1 MTTVFVLSKNG
12 KPLMP
17 TTRCGHV
24 RLLLKQK
31 KARVVSLK
39 PFTIELLYDCPEDTQ
54 PILLGIDP
62 GRTNI
67 GLSAV
72 SCQAQGKKVEA
83 VFSAQMETRN
93 KEIPKLMKG
102 RKAFRHQKHRGY
114 GRRKV
119 KQRRACAAKTNSA
132 KCVKQKT
139 AQNGGASKQ
148 AQKVGVFERL
158 LPGCEKPVLCI
169 GIKNK
174 EAKFNN
180 RVRPAGWLTPTANHL
195 LQTHINVVN
204 KVRTFLP
211 VTDVVLEVNKFAFM
225 ALNNPNI
232 QKWMYRQGPLKGYD
246 GVEDAVSAQQDGHCL
261 FCKKPIDHYHHV
273 VPQSKRGSDTISN
286 IVGLCA
292 EHHDLVH
299 KQTKWEEK
307 LKTKK
312 HGLNKKYGALS
323 VLNQIIPKL
332 CDALSAE
339 FGEHFHVTDGR
350 STKSFRDARNIKKD
364 HYLDAFCIA
373 CSILSSESIKVPC
386 EDDVFHILQFRR
398 HDRQACHQ
406 ERLDRKYYLDNKLVA
421 TNRHKATEQKSD
433 SLEEYV
439 SAGGSVDKL
448 VVPKHPAVYKRKG
461 RIMPGALFLVGKKVK
476 VMVAS
481 QGTHNGAPKYYRFSD
496 GTKATPKNCK
506 PVHKNE
512 GIVFA

>member
-39 PFTIELLYDCPEDTQ
+39 PFTIELLYDCPEATQ
-54 PILLGIDP
+54 PIVLGIDP

-102 RKAFRHQKHRGY
+102 RKAFRQKHRSY
-114 GRRKV
+114 GRRKL

-132 KCVKQKT
+132 KCVKQET

-148 AQKVGVFERL
+148 AQKVGVFERR

-211 VTDVVLEVNKFAFM
+211 VTDVVLEVNKFDFM
-225 ALNNPNI
+225 ALNNPNV
-232 QKWMYRQGPLKGYD
+232 QKWMYQQGPLKGCD
-246 GVEDAVSAQQDGHCL
+246 GVKDAVSAQQDGHCL
-261 FCKKPIDHYHHV
+261 FCEKPIDHYHHV
-273 VPQSKRGSDTISN
+273 VPQSKRG
-286 IVGLCA
+286 
-292 EHHDLVH
+292 
-299 KQTKWEEK
+299 
-307 LKTKK
+307 
-312 HGLNKKYGALS
+312 
-323 VLNQIIPKL
+323 
-332 CDALSAE
+332 
-339 FGEHFHVTDGR
+339 
-350 STKSFRDARNIKKD
+350 
-364 HYLDAFCIA
+364 
-373 CSILSSESIKVPC
+373 
-386 EDDVFHILQFRR
+386 
-398 HDRQACHQ
+398 
-406 ERLDRKYYLDNKLVA
+406 
-421 TNRHKATEQKSD
+421 
-433 SLEEYV
+433 
-439 SAGGSVDKL
+439 
-448 VVPKHPAVYKRKG
+448 
-461 RIMPGALFLVGKKVK
+461 
-476 VMVAS
+476 
-481 QGTHNGAPKYYRFSD
+481 
-496 GTKATPKNCK
+496 
-506 PVHKNE
+506 
-512 GIVFA
+512 